1 LIRPELNSL
10 TLKQLKDYMIDMGEQ
25 SYRGEQIFSYFHRN
39 NGLDISDFKL
49 LPLDLR
55 DRLSNVAMVN
65 KMTIFK
71 KFTSKLDNTNKYLIA
86 LGDKN
91 IIESVMMEYGHG
103 YTACVSTQVGCK
115 MGCSF
120 CASTKE
126 GLVRNLSPAEMLN
139 QIYLMEEDLNIKI
152 SNIVLMGSGEPLD
165 NYDNVLDFISIIS
178 DEKGHKISLRSITI
192 STCGIVPK
200 IYELAKEKLPI
211 TLSISLHSPFNEERK
226 KIMPITIKYPVD
238 ELIRACRYYWEV
250 TKRRITFEYT
260 LIENVNDREEDIN
273 ELGRILKDLRCH
285 VNLIPLNP
293 IEEYKKDRPSRANIE
308 RVQRAL
314 KKHNIS
320 VTIRK
325 EMGGD
330 ISASCGQLRRSITQD
345 DKYKGFQWG
354 GIMVSGAISDVG
366 KTRENN
372 QDAFYVS
379 KDSNLPLYMVADGMG
394 GHNAGEVA
402 SAMAM
407 KLIATNFADHKEN
420 LTSREK
426 IFNLIKKS
434 IEEANTKIYLKSLE
448 SEECKGMGT
457 TITLAYIHEGE
468 VFIGHVGD
476 SRAYL
481 IRRGNIEQLTEDH
494 SFVNELIKIGSI
506 TKEQAVNHP
515 KKNMITRAVGSS
527 SIIESDLIARNYEKE
542 DILFLCSDG
551 LFNMLKDFEIVE
563 VFSQESDIQKACERL
578 ANLANN
584 RGGLDNITVVAI
596 KFNYEVKQ

>member
-1 LIRPELNSL
+1 MIGPELNSL
-10 TLKQLKDYMIDMGEQ
+10 TLEKIKDYMVHIGEK

-39 NGLDISDFKL
+39 NGTDISGFKL
-49 LPLDLR
+49 LPQSLR
-55 DRLSNVAMVN
+55 DRLSDIATVN
-65 KMTIFK
+65 KMKIYK
-71 KFTSKLDNTNKYLIA
+71 KFTSALDDTKKYLVS
-86 LGDKN
+86 LQDNN

-103 YTACVSTQVGCK
+103 YTACVSTQIGCK

-126 GLVRNLSPAEMLN
+126 GLVRNLTPAEMVN
-139 QIYLMEEDLNIKI
+139 QIYLMEEDLGIKI

-165 NYDNVLDFISIIS
+165 NYNNVLDFIGIIS
-178 DEKGHKISLRSITI
+178 SEKGHNISLRSITI
-192 STCGIVPK
+192 STCGIVPR
-200 IYELAKEKLPI
+200 IYDLANKKLPI
-211 TLSISLHSPFNEERK
+211 TLSISLHSPFNDERK
-226 KIMPITIKYPVD
+226 KIMPITIKYPID
-238 ELIRACRYYWEV
+238 EVINACKYYWDM

-260 LIENVNDREEDIN
+260 LIEGVNDRQEDIN
-273 ELGRILKDLRCH
+273 ELGKLLRDFRCH

-293 IEEYKKDRPSRANIE
+293 IEEYKKDRPNRSNIE
-308 RVQRAL
+308 RFQRGL
-314 KKHNIS
+314 KKYNIS

-330 ISASCGQLRRSITQD
+330 ISASCGQLRRSVTQD

-379 KDSNLPLYMVADGMG
+379 KDSSLPLYMVADGMG

-402 SAMAM
+402 STMAM
-407 KLIATNFADHKEN
+407 KIIGSNFAMNKGK
-420 LTSREK
+420 LTSKEK
-426 IFNLIKKS
+426 ILKLIKNS

-448 SEECKGMGT
+448 SEECQGMGT

-468 VFIGHVGD
+468 VLLGHVGD

-481 IRRGNIEQLTEDH
+481 IRRENIEQLTEDH

-527 SIIESDLIARNYEKE
+527 SIIESDLIARNFKKD

-551 LFNMLKDFEIVE
+551 LFNMINDLEIVQ
-563 VFSQESDIQKACERL
+563 VFNREHDIQKACETL
-578 ANLANN
+578 ANLANH

-596 KFNYEVKQ
+596 KFNYEVK